1 MMIAS
6 CQYTRWYTCILL
18 LCLCHNGLCTVGASD
33 TQSNQRERAFAE
45 DKKHRTLIM
54 RGQNS
59 QPIGRAVNEDGM
71 TAKQIAK
78 MRQVD
83 KKRMQMLSRRK
94 KKQSLERNKIR
105 TNRGRIKPQYDGQ
118 SNTNP
123 PPKMGPP
130 PPPPPSDVVVDG
142 QYGPAQMDG
151 PLPLPPQMTEA
162 GQYGPLPPNSDV
174 PPPPPMRP
182 PPPMWEGTGYG
193 PPPMRGSKP
202 SKPISYGSNI
212 KPPIKP
218 GYPPHG
224 PFPPDNSYPPHFP
237 EPHKPTSYP
246 TYMPTKDQEEEV
258 KGVRITVQGL
268 LNTYGLGFPFSSEQY
283 DAMVTV
289 FAQTIYESAS
299 VSLADNQMLMDPV
312 RILEIE
318 GITPQFSGGSRR
330 QLQNAD
336 SNSFQC
342 RIDKQ
347 KRCCEREP
355 TQGSENPTQ
364 FCESLGCN
372 INDCRRI
379 RFDIIAEQ
387 NSFDRQLQ
395 SQQSQVDELY
405 TTITKSITQQ
415 IDSGAFAI
423 LLKENAS
430 QCGEMCIKPFARVS
444 MISAV
449 FAPPTDITVRTSRPM
464 PRPTRKPAKE
474 PLIAYPVSCHCT
486 QLNLFCLIH
495 SFYLHCCL
503 KKTTY
508 PTLSPT
514 RNPVSLV
521 ILFTCNLPSSDN

>member
-6 CQYTRWYTCILL
+6 RQYTRWYTCILL

-33 TQSNQRERAFAE
+33 TQSNQTERAFAE

-130 PPPPPSDVVVDG
+130 PPPPPSDVVVEG
-142 QYGPAQMDG
+142 QYGPPQMDG

-162 GQYGPLPPNSDV
+162 GQYGPLPSINSDV

-237 EPHKPTSYP
+237 EPDKPTSYP
-246 TYMPTKDQEEEV
+246 TYMPTKDQEEEANNIST
-258 KGVRITVQGL
+258 VRITIDGIMNTFGL
-268 LNTYGLGFPFSSEQY
+268 KLPTSREEY
-283 DAMVTV
+283 DTMVLV
-289 FAQTIYESAS
+289 LAQTIMDTSRAP
-299 VSLADNQMLMDPV
+299 LKINQ
-312 RILEIE
+312 RIVGVNVIEIE
-318 GITPQFSGGSRR
+318 GITPQSRDSRR
-330 QLQNAD
+330 QLQSVDGA
-336 SNSFQC
+336 
-342 RIDKQ
+342 
-347 KRCCEREP
+347 
-355 TQGSENPTQ
+355 
-364 FCESLGCN
+364 SLW
-372 INDCRRI
+372 
-379 RFDIIAEQ
+379 
-387 NSFDRQLQ
+387 
-395 SQQSQVDELY
+395 
-405 TTITKSITQQ
+405 K
-415 IDSGAFAI
+415 
-423 LLKENAS
+423 
-430 QCGEMCIKPFARVS
+430 
-444 MISAV
+444 
-449 FAPPTDITVRTSRPM
+449 
-464 PRPTRKPAKE
+464 
-474 PLIAYPVSCHCT
+474 
-486 QLNLFCLIH
+486 
-495 SFYLHCCL
+495 
-503 KKTTY
+503 
-508 PTLSPT
+508 
-514 RNPVSLV
+514 
-521 ILFTCNLPSSDN
+521 